1 MRQGRLGS
9 VYWRYGIA
17 VCSVFAGV
25 TLRFLLGGVL
35 GLTVPYITLF
45 PAVMFASWFGGLGPG
60 LLATVLSLPAALWLF
75 VPPLNRLFPLTWETA
90 TGAIL
95 FGVDSV
101 FIVVLNEALRQSRA
115 RSDERLRE
123 REEQTARRIQ
133 AEEELTVSRRN
144 AERDRDLL
152 RTTISS
158 IGDAVIATDSQDR
171 VTFLNPVAH
180 ELTGWSAAEAAG
192 RTIAEVF
199 VIRHEKTR
207 MPVESPV
214 TRAIREGTVVN
225 LANHSVLIAKG
236 GREIPIEESASP
248 IRDNEGRLL
257 GAILVFRDVTKRR
270 QSEDAMERNEERL
283 KLAVDV
289 GRIGVWDWDVVGN
302 HVEWS
307 DRVHDIHG
315 IERGKFSGGVDEFA
329 QLVYHEDRARVGEGI
344 EAALKRDVPYDVEFR
359 VMHANGTMHWVATTA
374 RVFRNDEGAPI
385 RMLGATTDITERKKA
400 ESLLLQQWHS
410 FDTALSNTP
419 DFTYLFDID
428 GRFTYINRA
437 LLSLWQK
444 TLAEAVGKNFFELQ
458 YPEELAGR
466 LQRQIQEVIDTRQSV
481 RDQTAFTGPTG
492 ETRYYEYIFVPVLSA
507 TGTVEAVAGS
517 TRDVSDRRAA
527 EESLRANEERLS
539 FALEAGGGVGTWDL
553 AVPAGQI
560 LMDSQFA
567 RLHSISTDRVTSGM
581 SVVEFVN
588 LVYPEDRERVHASIR
603 KATETCGEYAVE
615 YRVAKDEGL
624 RWIYARGRCHPDR
637 AGHGCRFP
645 GVVLDITERKRVEEA
660 LRQSQAR
667 LRAIYDGTFGY
678 IGLLAPDG
686 TLLEANRASLDFAQN
701 TREEVVG
708 KPFWDTPWFTGTPGA
723 PAAVRAAVSR
733 AAAGE
738 SVRFEAELHRPSG
751 EVPTFDI
758 SFHPIRN
765 EQGEVVLIVPEGH
778 DITERTQAEADLRR
792 SNDELKR
799 ANRELEE
806 FSYVASHDLRE
817 PLRMVNIYA
826 QLILERIA
834 AKNGDDGDAT
844 LNQFANFVR
853 QGANR
858 MEALI
863 DDLLT
868 FAISV
873 HAESLPAGAADLSE
887 SFRQALSVLSSRI
900 EESGARVTTDPLPDV
915 IGDVQQMAHV
925 FQNLLSNSLKY
936 SRAGVPPEIHVSART
951 DGDVCTVSIRDNGIG
966 FDQGY
971 AERIFGL
978 FKRLHKEEYPGTGL
992 GLAICKR
999 IVERYRGSIWAE
1011 GRPGEGATFYFA
1023 LPLAEASVR
1032 SALSQTATS

>member
-1 MRQGRLGS
+1 LRANGLSG

-17 VCSVFAGV
+17 VCSVLAGV
-25 TLRFLLGGVL
+25 ALRFLLASVL
-35 GLTVPYITLF
+35 GQSVPYITMF
-45 PAVMFASWFGGLGPG
+45 PGVMFAAWLGGLGPG
-60 LLATVLSLPAALWLF
+60 LLATGLSLFAALWLF
-75 VPPLNRLFPLTWETA
+75 IPPLGRLGPMTWETA
-90 TGAIL
+90 TGAVL
-95 FGVDSV
+95 FGLVSV
-101 FIVVLNEALRQSRA
+101 FIVALNEALRSSRA
-115 RSDERLRE
+115 RSDQRLLE
-123 REEQTARRIQ
+123 LQEQTARRIST
-133 AEEELTVSRRN
+133 EEKLTISRRD

-152 RTTISS
+152 LTTISS
-158 IGDAVIATDSQDR
+158 IGDAVIATDSQGN
-171 VTFLNPVAH
+171 VTFLNPVAQ
-180 ELTGWSAAEAAG
+180 ELTGWNPTEAAG
-192 RTIAEVF
+192 RPITDVF

-207 MPVESPV
+207 MAAENPVGKV
-214 TRAIREGTVVN
+214 IQEGIVVN
-225 LANHSVLIAKG
+225 LANHTVLIAKD
-236 GREIPIEESASP
+236 GREIAIEDSAAP
-248 IRDNEGRLL
+248 IRGKDGRLL
-257 GAILVFRDVTKRR
+257 GVVLVFRDVTGRR
-270 QSEDAMERNEERL
+270 RSEDAMTRSEERL
-283 KLAVDV
+283 TLAMDV
-289 GRIGVWDWDVVGN
+289 GRIGVWDWDVAGN
-302 HVEWS
+302 RVEWS

-315 IERGKFSGGVDEFA
+315 VEQGKFSGGVDEFA
-329 QLVYHEDRARVGEGI
+329 QLVYHEDRTRIGEAI
-344 EAALKRDVPYDVEFR
+344 EAALQHDAPYDVEFR
-359 VMHANGTMHWVATTA
+359 VTYPNGTIHWVATTA
-374 RVFRNDEGAPI
+374 RVFRNEKGAPI
-385 RMLGATTDITERKKA
+385 RMVGATTDITERKQA

-419 DFTYLFDID
+419 DFTYLFDLD

-444 TLAEAVGKNFFELQ
+444 TLAEAVGKNFFELE

-466 LQRQIQEVIDTRQSV
+466 LQRQIREVIETGQPV
-481 RDQTAFTGPTG
+481 RDQTPFTGPTG

-507 TGTVEAVAGS
+507 AGMVEAVAGS

-527 EESLRANEERLS
+527 EESLRASEERMS

-553 AVPAGQI
+553 SVPAGRI
-560 LMDSQFA
+560 LVDSQFA
-567 RLHSISTDRVTSGM
+567 RLHSVSSDRVATGI
-581 SVVEFVN
+581 SVTDFLDLIHV
-588 LVYPEDRERVHASIR
+588 EDRERVRQNIQTAI
-603 KATETCGEYAVE
+603 ETCGEYAVE
-615 YRVAKDEGL
+615 YRLVRDGAL
-624 RWIYARGRCHPDR
+624 RWIYARGRCHRDQE
-637 AGHGCRFP
+637 GCRFP
-645 GVVLDITERKRVEEA
+645 GVVLDITERKRAEEA

-686 TLLEANRASLDFAQN
+686 TLLEANRASLEFANN
-701 TREEVVG
+701 TREDVIG
-708 KPFWDTPWFTGTPGA
+708 KLFWDTPWFTATPGA
-723 PAAVRAAVSR
+723 PAAVRAAFLR
-733 AAAGE
+733 AATGE
-738 SVRFEAELHRPSG
+738 YVRFEAALHRPSG

-765 EQGEVVLIVPEGH
+765 ERDEVVLIVPEGH
-778 DITERTQAEADLRR
+778 DVTERVQAEADLRR

-834 AKNGDDGDAT
+834 AKNGDEGDAT
-844 LNQFANFVR
+844 LSQFANFVR

-868 FAISV
+868 FAVSV
-873 HAESLPAGAADLSE
+873 HAESVPAGAADLSE

-900 EESGARVTTDPLPDV
+900 VESGATITADPLPEV

-936 SRAGVPPEIHVSART
+936 SRVGVPPEIHVSVQT
-951 DGDVCTVSIRDNGIG
+951 DGDICTISIRDNGIG

-1011 GRPGEGATFYFA
+1011 GRPASGATFYFA
-1023 LPLAEASVR
+1023 LPLADAGAR
-1032 SALSQTATS
+1032 SAISQSAAS